1 MKKLTITRPS
11 RKEEGSTSGAGTGS
25 VSQAPQ
31 PEKTDSRSSRNEGG
45 RRNRGRYDSKP
56 QPSSTTVTI
65 TRGQRD
71 DMDKKQEQ
79 VHEYESKPQRKEQMR
94 AYESKPTTTTSSS
107 SKREDGNREP
117 MRSYESKPSPSSSRK
132 GEMHSYESKPSRKEP
147 MHSYESKPSSRKDST
162 RSYDSKPSSK
172 REDNSSYETRHSYE
186 SQPSRKEP
194 RKERYYGKRASE
206 GSSFTRKREPISLEP
221 SGDPDVGI
229 LVVKGMPYRCHVIK
243 STNARVVSSRYLEN
257 IKRTEEGISSECVPG
272 GCESPV
278 NMSDD
283 DDDERGTSSN
293 NGGEMRENN
302 AEMECYSYEIKDV
315 PSKLIEFIMSSQK
328 EIESETKSKLIF
340 EKGSKDTNTIVIQS
354 YDTQDCVKNAYDRIM
369 LISMRSRSRVD
380 FTHFVNIPL
389 NSKDSEFNRR
399 LDSFHTAV
407 RSKHY
412 PGLDDSILVK
422 GAQMHLTVQMLRL
435 LSESEVAKASR
446 IMSKCA
452 ANLVTRDMSGRTLH
466 LKGLEYMNDDP
477 SAVDVLYAKV
487 CDFPSCIHELC
498 KGIVREFMS
507 AGLVSED
514 EVRSEGEGESLEV
527 KFKFHAT
534 IINTRFRK
542 GEDQSQSEGRVPF
555 DARQLLKDFENFDF
569 GTVKIESIH
578 LSQRAISPSTGFFKC
593 LNFIQLNES
602 I

>member
-25 VSQAPQ
+25 QAPQ
-31 PEKTDSRSSRNEGG
+31 QGKTDYQSTKREGGGGGGGG
-45 RRNRGRYDSKP
+45 RRNRSRNDPKP
-56 QPSSTTVTI
+56 QSSSASVTI
-65 TRGQRD
+65 TRPQKD
-71 DMDKKQEQ
+71 DKDKKQEQ
-79 VHEYESKPQRKEQMR
+79 MRSYESKPARKE
-94 AYESKPTTTTSSS
+94 E
-107 SKREDGNREP
+107 
-117 MRSYESKPSPSSSRK
+117 MRSYESKPSPK
-132 GEMHSYESKPSRKEP
+132 KEEMRSYESKPTRKEE
-147 MHSYESKPSSRKDST
+147 MRSYESKPSSRRESS
-162 RSYDSKPSSK
+162 RSHDSKPAQK
-172 REDNSSYETRHSYE
+172 REDDKNPEPKRSYE

-194 RKERYYGKRASE
+194 RKERYHGKRGSE
-206 GSSFTRKREPISLEP
+206 DQSFSRKRDPISLEP
-221 SGDPDVGI
+221 SGEPDVGI
-229 LVVKGMPYRCHVIK
+229 LVVKGMPYRCHVVK

-257 IKRTEEGISSECVPG
+257 IKHTEEGISSECAPG
-272 GCESPV
+272 GCESPI

-283 DDDERGTSSN
+283 EGDA
-293 NGGEMRENN
+293 NGGEPYENN
-302 AEMECYSYEIKDV
+302 AETECYSYEIKDV
-315 PSKLIEFIMSSQK
+315 PSKLIEFIASSQK

-340 EKGSKDTNTIVIQS
+340 EKGSSKDMSTIVIQS
-354 YDTQDCVKNAYDRIM
+354 CASQDCVKNAYDRIT

-389 NSKDSEFNRR
+389 NSKESEFNRR

-407 RSKHY
+407 RSKRY

-446 IMSKCA
+446 IISKCA
-452 ANLVTRDMSGRTLH
+452 ANLVTRDMSGRTLR

-498 KGIVREFMS
+498 KSVVKEFMS

-514 EVRSEGEGESLEV
+514 EVRSEGEGENLEV

-542 GEDQSQSEGRVPF
+542 SEEEGGSKRRVPF
-555 DARQLLKDFENFDF
+555 DARQLLKDFGDFDF

-578 LSQRAISPSTGFFKC
+578 LSQRAISPTTGFFKC